1 MKRLRRNSLHFIF
14 IFFLGCTVFT
24 VRAQHHFTILPLGV
38 YGGGDEGNLSCY
50 LIAPFKDTA
59 FIALDGG
66 TINDGLRAARRHH
79 FFKMDPA
86 DFQKNRIKGYLISH
100 PHLDHVAGL
109 IINAPEDSKK
119 PIYGLP
125 FTIQTLKTKYF
136 TWTSWANFA
145 NEGEQPA
152 LNKYHYVRL
161 QPGRSTP
168 LENTKLEVTA
178 YPLSHAVPGKST
190 AFLIKNGVNYFLY
203 LGDTGD
209 DAIEQSTK
217 MQDLWQ
223 AVAPIL
229 KAGQLKGISIECSF
243 PDQQP
248 DAHLFGH
255 LKPVLLMR
263 NLATL
268 DSLAGGNN
276 SHHPI
281 KDLPVIIAHIKPVG
295 SNEQVIHKE
304 LHQQNALGVTL
315 IFPKRGR
322 KILL

>member
-1 MKRLRRNSLHFIF
+1 MKRLRLYPLSLVFIGMF
-14 IFFLGCTVFT
+14 CCLCIISKAQHSFT
-24 VRAQHHFTILPLGV
+24 VLPLGV

-50 LIAPFKDTA
+50 LIAPFGDTA
-59 FIALDGG
+59 FIALDAG
-66 TINDGLRAARRHH
+66 TLYDGLRAARRHH
-79 FFKMDPA
+79 FFKMDPS
-86 DFQKNRIKGYLISH
+86 DFQRNRIKGYLITH

-125 FTIQTLKTKYF
+125 FTVQTLKTKYF

-152 LNKYHYVRL
+152 LNKYNYVRL
-161 QPGRSTP
+161 KPGQVTA
-168 LENTKLEVTA
+168 LANTRLKVTA

-190 AFLIKNGVNYFLY
+190 AYLVKSGINYFLY

-209 DAIEQSTK
+209 DSIEQSRH
-217 MQDLWQ
+217 MHELWQ
-223 AVAPIL
+223 AVAPLL
-229 KAGQLKGISIECSF
+229 KSGRLKGISIECSF

-248 DAHLFGH
+248 DDHLFGH
-255 LKPVLLMR
+255 LKPYLLMR
-263 NLATL
+263 NLAIL
-268 DSLAGGNN
+268 DSLAGGNQN
-276 SHHPI
+276 HHPI
-281 KDLPVIIAHIKPVG
+281 KGLPVIIAHIKPVG

-304 LHQQNALGVTL
+304 LHQQNALGVAL
-315 IFPKRGR
+315 FFPKRGK